1 MTNEEYVNR
10 FNESDM
16 PKMAEIWN
24 FFVENHELYLP
35 NNEIDDIESLLKRAT
50 VDGVS
55 REDFL
60 LKEEYILTKMAISM
74 YFVKNYSMVM
84 LDTDIYYI
92 IKLFDKHRKK
102 PSNEKIFKARGKY
115 NIEVNFCNDHVAYLN
130 FWDNISGRDVSVH
143 VSKGVI
149 TWTDIVN
156 DDINKEISLLD
167 FLYRISEQES
177 E

>member
-60 LKEEYILTKMAISM
+60 LKEEYISPPRRNTAEIIRVRATVQAKCSMFLELIKIS
-74 YFVKNYSMVM
+74 N
-84 LDTDIYYI
+84 
-92 IKLFDKHRKK
+92 
-102 PSNEKIFKARGKY
+102 
-115 NIEVNFCNDHVAYLN
+115 
-130 FWDNISGRDVSVH
+130 GRRWPP
-143 VSKGVI
+143 
-149 TWTDIVN
+149 WTMSLIVT
-156 DDINKEISLLD
+156 
-167 FLYRISEQES
+167 
-177 E
+177 